1 MPRFAANLTLLY
13 TELPFLE
20 RFAAAAS
27 DGFRAVE
34 CLFPYD
40 WPAAAIASRLREH
53 DLTLALF
60 NLPPGNWT
68 AGERGLAALPGRE
81 QEFAAGVELALE
93 YALATGCRRLHAMA
107 GIPTPDAAAD
117 GTLAAY
123 LSNLRRAAARL
134 APHGITLLIEAIN
147 ATDMP
152 GYFLN
157 RQQQALDYIDTV
169 GAANLRLQF
178 DCYHC
183 RVSDGD
189 PLGWLPA
196 SGSGLAISKSPA
208 YPAAMNP
215 KAARSTT
222 PRCSRNW
229 MRSATPA
236 MSAVNTARAAIPAP
250 ALTGGKPGGTS
261 NENTDHR
268 RGRLH
273 RRQTGA

>member
-81 QEFAAGVELALE
+81 EEFVASVERALE

-117 GTLAAY
+117 GSHAAY
-123 LSNLRRAAARL
+123 LANLRRAAARL

-183 RVSDGD
+183 RISDGD
-189 PLGWLPA
+189 PLAWLSRVWERLGHIQIAGVP
-196 SGSGLAISKSPA
+196 GRHEPEGGQID
-208 YPAAMNP
+208 YPALFSQLDALGYVGHVGCEY
-215 KAARSTT
+215 R
-222 PRCSRNW
+222 PRGD
-229 MRSATPA
+229 T
-236 MSAVNTARAAIPAP
+236 RAGLDWWQAWRD
-250 ALTGGKPGGTS
+250 K
-261 NENTDHR
+261 
-268 RGRLH
+268 
-273 RRQTGA
+273 Q